1 MIFIFSVTGG
11 ELFDKI
17 VEVGNYSEKDAAV
30 LVQKMLSAIGYLH
43 SLGIVH
49 RDLKPENLLLKDG
62 SDISEVSFNFNFII
76 SFFYLSFFK
85 KKKTELSSSFF
96 LSLPFSLPFSLRL
109 NWPTLG
115 CRKSWDKRR

>member
-62 SDISEVSFNFNFII
+62 SDISEVSFNFSFII

-85 KKKTELSSSFF
+85 KKLNSH
-96 LSLPFSLPFSLRL
+96 SLPFSLFLS
-109 NWPTLG
+109 
-115 CRKSWDKRR
+115 